1 VTIVVDA
8 SLTIAAFTEERAT
21 EAAQAVMSEVSR
33 NGAWVPSLWKL
44 EVANVLRVLVLRKR
58 AAPTFVDDVLLALAA
73 FPIVVDLE
81 TDSRAWR
88 ETLALSKD
96 QNLTA
101 YDAAYLELAIRRQA
115 QLATLDLE
123 LVSAAR
129 RLGVDVLPF

>member
-1 VTIVVDA
+1 MA
-8 SLTIAAFTEERAT
+8 
-21 EAAQAVMSEVSR
+21 EVSR

-115 QLATLDLE
+115 RLATLDLE

>member
-1 VTIVVDA
+1 MTIVVDA

-21 EAAQAVMSEVSR
+21 EAAQAVMAEVSR

-115 QLATLDLE
+115 RLATLDLE

>member
-21 EAAQAVMSEVSR
+21 EAAQTVMAEVSR

-58 AAPTFVDDVLLALAA
+58 AAPTFVDDVLQALAA

-115 QLATLDLE
+115 RLATLDLE